1 MPTVSIGVC
10 AYNEERNIRACL
22 DSIMQQRSARFPIQ
36 EVLIVSSGSTDG
48 TDEIVRQ
55 FEGRDRRF
63 RLIRQEQR
71 EGKNSAINEFLK
83 QAKGDI
89 LVLVNADN
97 RLDGGSLEHLLEPFE
112 DEKVG
117 VSGGH
122 PIPVNDKESVIGFAV
137 HMLWEM
143 HHRISLVYPKIGELM
158 AFRRLD
164 KPLPTTSQSDEDLIR
179 IELEKR
185 GLRSVYAA
193 DAVVFNKGPTT
204 VADFWWQRTRV
215 NIGEKY
221 LKRWFDYQVPTWNRR
236 LLFSA
241 MLDFFGDNARH
252 PFKLAIAIALEA
264 MARVHSSLYVALDKG
279 DRAVW
284 HQVSST
290 KDLVTGK
297 R

>member
-10 AYNEERNIRACL
+10 AFNEERNIRACL
-22 DSIMQQRSARFPIQ
+22 DSIMQQSTRFPIQ
-36 EVLIVSSGSTDG
+36 EILVVSSGSNDG
-48 TDEIVRQ
+48 TDGIVRQ
-55 FEGRDRRF
+55 FEGRDGRF
-63 RLIRQEQR
+63 RLLRQERR

-97 RLDGGSLEHLLEPFE
+97 RLDEGSLRHLLEPFE
-112 DEKVG
+112 DEAVG

-122 PIPVNDKESVIGFAV
+122 PVPVNNKDSAIGFAV

-143 HHRISLVYPKIGELM
+143 HHRISLVHPKIGELM

-164 KPLPTTSQSDEDLIR
+164 KALPTTSQSDEDLIR
-179 IELEKR
+179 IGLEKR
-185 GLRSVYAA
+185 GLRSIYVAE
-193 DAVVFNKGPTT
+193 AVVFNKGPTT
-204 VADFWWQRTRV
+204 VADFWGQRTRV

-221 LKRWFDYQVPTWNRR
+221 LKRWLDYQVPTWNRR
-236 LLFSA
+236 LLFAA
-241 MLDFFGDNARH
+241 MLGFLGDNARH
-252 PFKLAIAIALEA
+252 PFGLAIAIGLEA
-264 MARVHSSLYVALDKG
+264 LARIYSSLYVTLDKG

-284 HQVSST
+284 NQVSST
-290 KDLVTGK
+290 KDLVAEK

>member
-10 AYNEERNIRACL
+10 AFNEERNIRACL
-22 DSIMQQRSARFPIQ
+22 DSIMQQSARFPIQ
-36 EVLIVSSGSTDG
+36 EILVVSSGSNDG
-48 TDEIVRQ
+48 TDGIVRQ
-55 FEGRDRRF
+55 FEGRDGRF
-63 RLIRQEQR
+63 RLLRQERR

-97 RLDGGSLEHLLEPFE
+97 RLDEGSLRHLLEPFE
-112 DEKVG
+112 DQAVG

-122 PIPVNDKESVIGFAV
+122 PVPVNNKDSTTGFAV

-143 HHRISLVYPKIGELM
+143 HHRISLVHPKIGELM

-164 KPLPTTSQSDEDLIR
+164 KTLPTTSQSDEDLIR

-185 GLRSVYAA
+185 GLRSVYVAE
-193 DAVVFNKGPTT
+193 AVVFNKGPTT
-204 VADFWWQRTRV
+204 VADFWGQRTRV

-236 LLFSA
+236 LLFAA
-241 MLDFFGDNARH
+241 MLSFLGDNARH
-252 PFKLAIAIALEA
+252 PFRLAIAIGLEA
-264 MARVHSSLYVALDKG
+264 LARIYSSLYVALDKG

-284 HQVSST
+284 NQVSST
-290 KDLVTGK
+290 KDLVAEK

>member
-10 AYNEERNIRACL
+10 AFNEERNIRACL
-22 DSIMQQRSARFPIQ
+22 DSIMQQSTRFPIQ
-36 EVLIVSSGSTDG
+36 EILVVSSGSNDG
-48 TDEIVRQ
+48 TDGIVRQ
-55 FEGRDRRF
+55 FEGRDGRF
-63 RLIRQEQR
+63 RLLRQERR

-97 RLDGGSLEHLLEPFE
+97 RLDEGSLRHLLEPFE
-112 DEKVG
+112 DEAVG

-122 PIPVNDKESVIGFAV
+122 PVPVNNKDSAIGFAV

-143 HHRISLVYPKIGELM
+143 HHRISLVHPKIGELM

-164 KPLPTTSQSDEDLIR
+164 KALPTTSQSDEDLIR
-179 IELEKR
+179 IGLEKR
-185 GLRSVYAA
+185 GLRSIYVAE
-193 DAVVFNKGPTT
+193 AVVFNKGPTT
-204 VADFWWQRTRV
+204 VADFWGQRTRV

-221 LKRWFDYQVPTWNRR
+221 LKRWLDYQVPTWNRR
-236 LLFSA
+236 LLFAA
-241 MLDFFGDNARH
+241 MLGFLGDNARH
-252 PFKLAIAIALEA
+252 PIGLAIAIGLEA
-264 MARVHSSLYVALDKG
+264 LARIYSSLYVALDKG

-284 HQVSST
+284 NQVSST
-290 KDLVTGK
+290 KDLVAEK

>member
-22 DSIMQQRSARFPIQ
+22 ESIMQQRSASFPIG
-36 EVLIVSSGSTDG
+36 EILIISSGSKDG
-48 TDEIVRQ
+48 TDEIVKQ
-55 FEGRDRRF
+55 FEERDRRF
-63 RLIRQEQR
+63 RLVQQERR

-97 RLDGGSLEHLLEPFE
+97 RLDEGSLQHLLQPFA
-112 DEKVG
+112 DGRVG

-122 PIPVNDKESVIGFAV
+122 PVPVNDKESVVGFAV
-137 HMLWEM
+137 HMLWDM
-143 HHRISLVYPKIGELM
+143 HHRISLIYPKIGELM

-164 KPLPTTSQSDEDLIR
+164 KTLPVTSQSDEDLIR
-179 IELEKR
+179 IDLEKR
-185 GLRSVYAA
+185 GLRSVYVPE
-193 DAVVFNKGPTT
+193 AVVFNKGPASF
-204 VADFWWQRTRV
+204 ADFWRQRTRV

-236 LLFSA
+236 LLFGA
-241 MLDFFGDNARH
+241 MLGFLGDNARH
-252 PFKLAIAIALEA
+252 PFRLLMAITLEA
-264 MARVHSSLYVALDKG
+264 MARAYSSLYVALDQG

-284 HQVSST
+284 NQVSST
-290 KDLVTGK
+290 KDLVPDK
-297 R
+297 H

>member
-1 MPTVSIGVC
+1 MPIVSVGVC

-22 DSIMQQRSARFPIQ
+22 DSIMRQSADFPIQ
-36 EVLIVSSGSTDG
+36 EILIVSSGSTDG

-55 FEGRDRRF
+55 FERLDHRF
-63 RLIRQEQR
+63 RLVRQERR

-97 RLDGGSLEHLLEPFE
+97 RLDEGSLQHLLEPFK
-112 DEKVG
+112 DEVVG

-122 PIPVNDKESVIGFAV
+122 PVPVNDKESVTGFAV

-143 HHRISLVYPKIGELM
+143 HHRISMIYPKIGELM

-164 KPLPTTSQSDEDLIR
+164 NPLPTRSQSDEDLIR

-185 GLRSVYAA
+185 GLRSVYVIEAI
-193 DAVVFNKGPTT
+193 VFNKGPTT
-204 VADFWWQRTRV
+204 VADFWKQRIRV

-221 LKRWFDYQVPTWNRR
+221 LKRWLDYQVPTWNRK
-236 LLFSA
+236 LLFGA
-241 MLDFFGDNARH
+241 MLGFLAANARH
-252 PFKLAIAIALEA
+252 PIRLMIAMAMEA
-264 MARVHSSLYVALDKG
+264 MARAYSSLYVTLDKG
-279 DRAVW
+279 DRAIW
-284 HQVSST
+284 NQVSST
-290 KDLVTGK
+290 KDLVAEK

>member
-1 MPTVSIGVC
+1 
-10 AYNEERNIRACL
+10 L
-22 DSIMQQRSARFPIQ
+22 
-36 EVLIVSSGSTDG
+36 
-48 TDEIVRQ
+48 VRQ
-55 FEGRDRRF
+55 ER
-63 RLIRQEQR
+63 R

-97 RLDGGSLEHLLEPFE
+97 RLDEGSLEHLLEPFR
-112 DEKVG
+112 DESIG

-122 PIPVNDKESVIGFAV
+122 PIPVNDKGSTIGFAV

-143 HHRISLVYPKIGELM
+143 HHRISLIYPKIGELM

-164 KPLPTTSQSDEDLIR
+164 KALPTTSQSDEDLIR

-185 GLRSVYAA
+185 GLRSVYVSEAIA
-193 DAVVFNKGPTT
+193 FNKGPTT
-204 VADFWWQRTRV
+204 VADFWRQRTRV

-236 LLFSA
+236 LLFTA
-241 MLDFFGDNARH
+241 MIGLFADNARY
-252 PFKLAIAIALEA
+252 PLKLTIAIVLEGL
-264 MARVHSSLYVALDKG
+264 ARIYSSFYVVLDKG
-279 DRAVW
+279 DKAVW

-290 KDLVTGK
+290 KDLVTEK
-297 R
+297 H

>member
-1 MPTVSIGVC
+1 MLTVSIGVC

-22 DSIMQQRSARFPIQ
+22 DSIMQQSSRFPIQ
-36 EVLIVSSGSTDG
+36 EILVVSSGSNDG
-48 TDEIVRQ
+48 TDGIVRQ
-55 FEGRDRRF
+55 FEGRDGRF
-63 RLIRQEQR
+63 RLLRQERR

-97 RLDGGSLEHLLEPFE
+97 RLEEGSLRYLLEPFE
-112 DEKVG
+112 DEAVG

-122 PIPVNDKESVIGFAV
+122 PVPVNSKDSTIGFAV

-143 HHRISLVYPKIGELM
+143 HHRISLVHPKIGELM

-164 KPLPTTSQSDEDLIR
+164 KALPTTSQSDEDLIR

-185 GLRSVYAA
+185 GLHGVYVAE
-193 DAVVFNKGPTT
+193 AVVFNKGPTT
-204 VADFWWQRTRV
+204 VADFWKQRTRV

-236 LLFSA
+236 LLFTA
-241 MLDFFGDNARH
+241 MLGFLGDNARH
-252 PFKLAIAIALEA
+252 PFRMAIAIGLEA
-264 MARVHSSLYVALDKG
+264 LARIYSSLYVALDKG

-284 HQVSST
+284 NQVSST
-290 KDLVTGK
+290 KDLVAEK

>member
-10 AYNEERNIRACL
+10 AFNEERNIRACL
-22 DSIMQQRSARFPIQ
+22 DSIMQQSTRFPIQ
-36 EVLIVSSGSTDG
+36 EILVVSSGSNDG
-48 TDEIVRQ
+48 TDGIVRQ
-55 FEGRDRRF
+55 FEGRDGRF
-63 RLIRQEQR
+63 RLLRQERR

-97 RLDGGSLEHLLEPFE
+97 RLDEGSLRHLLEPFE
-112 DEKVG
+112 DEAVG

-122 PIPVNDKESVIGFAV
+122 PVPVNNKDSAIGFAV

-143 HHRISLVYPKIGELM
+143 HHRISLVHPKIGELM

-164 KPLPTTSQSDEDLIR
+164 KALPTTSQSDEDLIR
-179 IELEKR
+179 IGLEKR
-185 GLRSVYAA
+185 GLRSIYVAE
-193 DAVVFNKGPTT
+193 AVVFNKGPTT
-204 VADFWWQRTRV
+204 VADFWGQRTRV

-221 LKRWFDYQVPTWNRR
+221 LKRWLDYQVPTWNRR
-236 LLFSA
+236 LLFAA
-241 MLDFFGDNARH
+241 MLGFLGDNARH
-252 PFKLAIAIALEA
+252 PFGLAIAIGLEA
-264 MARVHSSLYVALDKG
+264 LARIYSSLYVTLDKG

-284 HQVSST
+284 NQVSST
-290 KDLVTGK
+290 KDLVTEK

>member
-1 MPTVSIGVC
+1 MLTVSIGVC
-10 AYNEERNIRACL
+10 AFNEERNIRACL
-22 DSIMQQRSARFPIQ
+22 DSIMQQSARFPIQ
-36 EVLIVSSGSTDG
+36 EILVVSSGSSDG
-48 TDEIVRQ
+48 TDGIVRQ
-55 FEGRDRRF
+55 FEGRDGRF
-63 RLIRQEQR
+63 RLLRQERR

-97 RLDGGSLEHLLEPFE
+97 RLDEGSLRHLLEPFE
-112 DEKVG
+112 DQAVG

-122 PIPVNDKESVIGFAV
+122 PVPVNNKDSTIGFAV

-143 HHRISLVYPKIGELM
+143 HHRISLVHPKIGELM

-164 KPLPTTSQSDEDLIR
+164 KALPTTSQSDEDLIR

-185 GLRSVYAA
+185 DLRSVYIAE
-193 DAVVFNKGPTT
+193 AVVFNKGPTT
-204 VADFWWQRTRV
+204 VADFWGQRARV

-236 LLFSA
+236 LLFAA
-241 MLDFFGDNARH
+241 MLGFLGDNARH
-252 PFKLAIAIALEA
+252 PFRLAIAIGLEA
-264 MARVHSSLYVALDKG
+264 LARIYSSLYVALDKG

-284 HQVSST
+284 NQVSST
-290 KDLVTGK
+290 KDLVAEK

>member
-1 MPTVSIGVC
+1 MPIVSVGVC
-10 AYNEERNIRACL
+10 AYNEERNVRACL
-22 DSIMQQRSARFPIQ
+22 DSIMRQSADFPI
-36 EVLIVSSGSTDG
+36 EEIIIVSSGSTDG
-48 TDEIVRQ
+48 TDETVRE
-55 FEGRDRRF
+55 FERLDRRF
-63 RLIRQEQR
+63 RLIRQERR

-83 QAKGDI
+83 QAKGEI

-97 RLDGGSLEHLLEPFE
+97 RLDDGSLHHLLDPFK

-122 PIPVNDKESVIGFAV
+122 PIPVNDRVSVTGFAV
-137 HMLWEM
+137 HMLWEL

-164 KPLPTTSQSDEDLIR
+164 RSLPTTSQSDEDLIR

-185 GLRSVYAA
+185 GLKSVYVPEAI
-193 DAVVFNKGPTT
+193 VFNKGPTT
-204 VADFWWQRTRV
+204 IADFWKQRTRV

-221 LKRWFDYQVPTWNRR
+221 LKRWFDYQVPTWNKR

-241 MLDFFGDNARH
+241 MIDYLGDQARH
-252 PFKLAIAIALEA
+252 PFKLMVAVSLEA
-264 MARVHSSLYVALDKG
+264 MARAYSSLYVRLDKG

-284 HQVSST
+284 NQVSST
-290 KDLVTGK
+290 KDLLAGK

>member
-10 AYNEERNIRACL
+10 AFNEERNIRACL
-22 DSIMQQRSARFPIQ
+22 DSIMQQSARFLIQ
-36 EVLIVSSGSTDG
+36 EILVVSSGSNDG
-48 TDEIVRQ
+48 TDGIVRQ
-55 FEGRDRRF
+55 FEGRDGRF
-63 RLIRQEQR
+63 RLLRQERR

-97 RLDGGSLEHLLEPFE
+97 RLDEGSLRHLLEPFE
-112 DEKVG
+112 DQAVG

-122 PIPVNDKESVIGFAV
+122 PVPVNNKDSTIGFAV

-143 HHRISLVYPKIGELM
+143 HHRISLVHPKIGELM

-164 KPLPTTSQSDEDLIR
+164 KALPTTSQSDEDLIR

-185 GLRSVYAA
+185 GLRSVYVAE
-193 DAVVFNKGPTT
+193 AVVFNKGPTT
-204 VADFWWQRTRV
+204 VADFWGQRTRV

-236 LLFSA
+236 LLFAA
-241 MLDFFGDNARH
+241 MLGFLGDNARH
-252 PFKLAIAIALEA
+252 PFRLAIAIGLEA
-264 MARVHSSLYVALDKG
+264 LARIYSSLYVAFDKG

-284 HQVSST
+284 NQVSST
-290 KDLVTGK
+290 KDLVAEK

>member
-10 AYNEERNIRACL
+10 AFNEERNIRACL
-22 DSIMQQRSARFPIQ
+22 DSIMQQSARFPIQ
-36 EVLIVSSGSTDG
+36 EILVVSSGSNDG
-48 TDEIVRQ
+48 TDGIVRQ
-55 FEGRDRRF
+55 FEGRDGRF
-63 RLIRQEQR
+63 RLLRQERR

-97 RLDGGSLEHLLEPFE
+97 RLDEGSLRHLLEPFE
-112 DEKVG
+112 DQAVG

-122 PIPVNDKESVIGFAV
+122 PVPVNNKDSTIGFAV

-143 HHRISLVYPKIGELM
+143 HHRISLVHPKIGELM

-164 KPLPTTSQSDEDLIR
+164 KALPTTSQSDEDLIR

-185 GLRSVYAA
+185 GLRSVYVEE
-193 DAVVFNKGPTT
+193 AVVFNKGPTT
-204 VADFWWQRTRV
+204 VADFWGQRTRV

-236 LLFSA
+236 LLFAA
-241 MLDFFGDNARH
+241 MLGFLGDNARH
-252 PFKLAIAIALEA
+252 PFRLAIAIGLEA
-264 MARVHSSLYVALDKG
+264 LARIYSSLYVALDKG

-284 HQVSST
+284 NQVSST
-290 KDLVTGK
+290 KDLVAEK

>member
-1 MPTVSIGVC
+1 MTTVSIGVC

-22 DSIMQQRSARFPIQ
+22 DSIMLQAATCPVD

-55 FEGRDRRF
+55 FKGRDRLF
-63 RLIRQEQR
+63 RLIRQERR
-71 EGKNSAINEFLK
+71 EGKNSAINEFSR

-97 RLDGGSLEHLLEPFE
+97 RLDEGSLRHLLEPFE
-112 DEKVG
+112 DETVG
-117 VSGGH
+117 MSGGH
-122 PIPVNDKESVIGFAV
+122 PIPVNDPEGVIGFAV
-137 HMLWEM
+137 HMLWDM
-143 HHRISLVYPKIGELM
+143 HHRIALIHPKIGELM

-164 KPLPTTSQSDEDLIR
+164 KALPTTSQSDEDLIR

-185 GLRSVYAA
+185 GLRSVYVPEAI
-193 DAVVFNKGPTT
+193 VFNKGPTT
-204 VADFWWQRTRV
+204 IADFWKQRTRV

-221 LKRWFDYQVPTWNRR
+221 LKRWFGYQVPTWNRR
-236 LLFSA
+236 LLFAA
-241 MLDFFGDNARH
+241 MFGFLGANARH
-252 PFKLAIAIALEA
+252 PVKLLIAISIEAL
-264 MARVHSSLYVALDKG
+264 ARAYSSLYVSLDKG

-284 HQVSST
+284 NQVTST
-290 KDLVTGK
+290 KDLATEK

>member
-1 MPTVSIGVC
+1 MPTVSVGVC

-22 DSIMQQRSARFPIQ
+22 DSIMQQSSDFPIQ
-36 EVLIVSSGSTDG
+36 EVLIISSGSTDG
-48 TDEIVRQ
+48 TDGIVRQ
-55 FEGRDRRF
+55 FEQLDRRF
-63 RLIRQEQR
+63 RLIRQERR

-97 RLDGGSLEHLLEPFE
+97 RLDEGSLQHLLEPFK
-112 DEKVG
+112 DEAVG
-117 VSGGH
+117 VCGGH
-122 PIPVNDKESVIGFAV
+122 PIPVNEKQSVAGFAV

-143 HHRISLVYPKIGELM
+143 HHRISLIYPKIGELM

-185 GLRSVYAA
+185 GLRSVYVAE
-193 DAVVFNKGPTT
+193 AVVFNKGPTT
-204 VADFWWQRTRV
+204 VADFWKQRTRV

-221 LKRWFDYQVPTWNRR
+221 LKRWLNYLVPTWNRR

-241 MLDFFGDNARH
+241 MLGFIGTNARH
-252 PFKLAIAIALEA
+252 PLRLTIAVAMEA
-264 MARVHSSLYVALDKG
+264 MARAYSSLYVALDKG

-284 HQVSST
+284 NQVSST
-290 KDLVTGK
+290 KDLVAEK